1 MDKQLEFITKELI
14 EQAATKIDVNNIP
27 KKHEGKSYAVNIN
40 GELYPFKLLIMEAAK
55 IEGFE
60 LESANFGS
68 NEANRKGFEE
78 ITGFKCVKKENM
90 EYFKLD
96 QIPDFKTEI
105 GKTYIKNSNSSNFYY
120 DTRNKLQYLG
130 KQLAKKINIKVH
142 NNYTDRPNRLAGQG
156 KAPVLTSYILAGFIP
171 TTFPAS
177 KDIFV
182 KLSFFNFESI
192 VQFGIDVDI
201 NFYNEKNPYLQHR
214 DKIQKDTIWSISV
227 DDSFPANWDELLNLI
242 TPKFKERVNY
252 LIDFLNND
260 SLNVVEEPKEPY
272 LDRTKTAFPLNQI
285 LYGPPGTGKTY
296 NSIKEAVRIAN
307 PEFDIHQ
314 DWNTLKTEYD
324 RLVDAKQIIFTTF
337 HQSMNYEDFV
347 EGIKPQEPKEEGQ
360 NITYKVEDGVFKLIC
375 KRANPV
381 HGNFEEVIEAF
392 KKDISEVDGKE
403 PITIKGKGT
412 TFDVKYTGTLVF
424 YVQPHASAKEK
435 PWYPVN
441 IANIEKAFT
450 TDNYDGVYNQTY
462 VREIINY
469 LTYNKKLR
477 KGDKKEKSKNNY
489 VLIIDEIN
497 RGNVSSIFGELIT
510 LIEENKRIGNKEA
523 ITVTLPYSKKEF
535 GVPKNLHIIGTMNTA
550 DRSVEALD
558 TALRRRFTFTKM
570 PPEPDLIESVG
581 NKISSVDIDGENFSL
596 VNILNTINKRIEI
609 LLDRD
614 HLIGHSF
621 FIKVKNE
628 AGLRTAIG
636 KEIMPL
642 MQEYF
647 YGDYGKIS
655 LVLGEGFC
663 KGESI
668 NEKNIIFAKAK
679 DYDAD
684 GFLEKIIYKLNDPA
698 AKTLGND
705 HYQMDSKI
713 FKNALLLL
721 LNQEIDRGEQ
731 EG

>member
-14 EQAATKIDVNNIP
+14 EEAANNIDINNIP
-27 KKHEGKSYAVNIN
+27 KNHEGKSYAVDIN
-40 GELYPFKLLIMEAAK
+40 GDLYPFKLLIMEAAK

-60 LESANFGS
+60 LNSADFGS

-78 ITGFKCVKKENM
+78 ITGYVCVKKEHTFHELMN
-90 EYFKLD
+90 ELRPLLKKDNSVLK
-96 QIPDFKTEI
+96 DFEI
-105 GKTYIKNSNSSNFYY
+105 YETKEDSRWAWVVDHKKIISIENCHYEIIKRRKKVYVEIHFE
-120 DTRNKLQYLG
+120 G
-130 KQLAKKINIKVH
+130 KQKDVAKFINNIKVLPDNLEWFKWLNH
-142 NNYTDRPNRLAGQG
+142 KSIRY
-156 KAPVLTSYILAGFIP
+156 
-171 TTFPAS
+171 
-177 KDIFV
+177 KDYV
-182 KLSFFNFESI
+182 
-192 VQFGIDVDI
+192 
-201 NFYNEKNPYLQHR
+201 
-214 DKIQKDTIWSISV
+214 
-227 DDSFPANWDELLNLI
+227 
-242 TPKFKERVNY
+242 
-252 LIDFLNND
+252 LIDNKNAAE
-260 SLNVVEEPKEPY
+260 SLKDKLLYLEDNIGNVVRNIIINKEMVKNEEY
-272 LDRTKTAFPLNQI
+272 LNKPNMKTFPLNQI

-314 DWNTLKTEYD
+314 DWETIKKEYD
-324 RLVDAKQIIFTTF
+324 LLVEAKQIVFTTF

-392 KKDISEVDGKE
+392 KKDISEVDGKD

-469 LTYNKKLR
+469 LTSNKKLR

-510 LIEENKRIGNKEA
+510 LIEENKRIDNKEA

-558 TALRRRFTFTKM
+558 TALRRRFTFTEM
-570 PPEPDLIESVG
+570 PPESGLIKEIG
-581 NKISSVDIDGENFSL
+581 EIDAKLEIDGKEFNL
-596 VNILNTINKRIEI
+596 EVILETINKRIEI

-663 KGESI
+663 KGEKK
-668 NEKNIIFAKAK
+668 NENNGVFAKAK

-684 GFLEKIIYKLNDPA
+684 GYLEKMIYQLHDPA
-698 AKTLGND
+698 AKALGND
-705 HYQMDSKI
+705 HYQMDATT

-721 LNQEIDRGEQ
+721 LNQNTDKNEQ
-731 EG
+731 EE

>member
-14 EQAATKIDVNNIP
+14 EEAANNIDINNIP
-27 KKHEGKSYAVNIN
+27 KNHEGKSYAVDIN
-40 GELYPFKLLIMEAAK
+40 GDLYPFKLLIMEAAK

-78 ITGFKCVKKENM
+78 ITGFKCVN
-90 EYFKLD
+90 
-96 QIPDFKTEI
+96 
-105 GKTYIKNSNSSNFYY
+105 KNSLSFHELINEL
-120 DTRNKLQYLG
+120 RQYLSNEKSILKDFVLQKTTEKSTWAWVSDHKG
-130 KQLAKKINIKVH
+130 LIGIENCHYEIIIRNDEIYVELHFEGLKRDVSKFINAISQLPDNLEFFKWGRHQSIRVKGAVEMKSLNAIKEIKDKLFELDNSIGNQIRSVFIANNIK
-142 NNYTDRPNRLAGQG
+142 
-156 KAPVLTSYILAGFIP
+156 
-171 TTFPAS
+171 S
-177 KDIFV
+177 K
-182 KLSFFNFESI
+182 K
-192 VQFGIDVDI
+192 
-201 NFYNEKNPYLQHR
+201 H
-214 DKIQKDTIWSISV
+214 IQIMKPS
-227 DDSFPANWDELLNLI
+227 
-242 TPKFKERVNY
+242 
-252 LIDFLNND
+252 
-260 SLNVVEEPKEPY
+260 
-272 LDRTKTAFPLNQI
+272 LNQI

-307 PEFDIHQ
+307 PKFDIHQ
-314 DWNTLKTEYD
+314 DWDTLKQEYD
-324 RLVDAKQIIFTTF
+324 RLVEAKQIVFTTF

-347 EGIKPQEPKEEGQ
+347 EGIKPQEPKNDGDPV
-360 NITYKVEDGVFKLIC
+360 TYIVEDGIFKQICEEATKTEKVTLDDGETDITPDVFKELYKSYAETLPSFNDKEKSVELKTNRDKTPFNVYKNSNQGISVTAING
-375 KRANPV
+375 KTRMSLSLNELTKVYFDKATPTYASYEDV
-381 HGNFEEVIEAF
+381 VIEA
-392 KKDISEVDGKE
+392 ILNLSGS
-403 PITIKGKGT
+403 T
-412 TFDVKYTGTLVF
+412 TQEINNK
-424 YVQPHASAKEK
+424 
-435 PWYPVN
+435 
-441 IANIEKAFT
+441 
-450 TDNYDGVYNQTY
+450 NQ
-462 VREIINY
+462 
-469 LTYNKKLR
+469 
-477 KGDKKEKSKNNY
+477 NY

-510 LIEENKRIGNKEA
+510 LIEENKRIDNKEA

-558 TALRRRFTFTKM
+558 TALRRRFTFTEM
-570 PPEPDLIESVG
+570 PPESGLIKEIG
-581 NKISSVDIDGENFSL
+581 EIDAKLEIDGKEFNL
-596 VNILNTINKRIEI
+596 EVILETINKRIEI

-663 KGESI
+663 KGEKK
-668 NEKNIIFAKAK
+668 NENNGVFAKAK

-684 GFLEKIIYKLNDPA
+684 GYLEKMIYQLHDPA
-698 AKTLGND
+698 AKALGND
-705 HYQMDSKI
+705 HYQMDATT

-721 LNQEIDRGEQ
+721 LNQNTDKNEQ
-731 EG
+731 EE